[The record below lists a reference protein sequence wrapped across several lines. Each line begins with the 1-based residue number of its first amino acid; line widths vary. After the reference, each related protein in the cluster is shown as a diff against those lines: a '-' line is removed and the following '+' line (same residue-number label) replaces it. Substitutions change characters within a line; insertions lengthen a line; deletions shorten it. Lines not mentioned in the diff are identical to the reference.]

1 MKKVWIMSG
10 ISILILLLLLIG
22 WKGFLSPIS
31 KEDGVKGIRKSLDR
45 FQNKHEEVDHIVL
58 RLYSESKGFDEYFY
72 IGEDQNLEATEPLY
86 HVASIGKTLTATLFY
101 VLAEEQSLSLD
112 DPITMYLD
120 EEVTKNLFNYEGV
133 DYSKQVTI
141 RYLINHT
148 SGIACYFDGSV
159 KEGPQMQERMLSNTS
174 KYWSPVELIAF
185 TQDYQVPLGKPGQ
198 VFNYSDTGYM
208 LLMLILEATKNKPYY
223 QVFREKLFEP
233 LGMKDSF
240 TVSETNVY
248 QSKRGE
254 MLPLI
259 IKGQDISQSDVLSVG
274 NSDGGII
281 SSATDLMVF
290 FTALHSGELIS
301 MDSLKQMKEFNYD
314 YQKGV
319 KYGSGMMFFNLGEL
333 TPLMPDEANI
343 YGGVGVTS
351 SFMLYDEEKDLYI
364 ILNVGISEM
373 MEESITEIMKILMIY
388 NRIQ

>member
-1 MKKVWIMSG
+1 MKKVGIMSG
-10 ISILILLLLLIG
+10 ISILIVLLLLVG

-31 KEDGVKGIRKSLDR
+31 KEDGIIGIKKSLDR
-45 FQNKHEEVDHIVL
+45 FQNKHGEVDHTVL

-72 IGEDQNLEATEPLY
+72 IGEDQKLEITEPLY

-101 VLAEEQSLSLD
+101 MLAEEQSLSLD
-112 DPITMYLD
+112 DPIAMYLD
-120 EEVTKNLFNYEGV
+120 EEVTKNLFVYEGV
-133 DYSKQVTI
+133 DYTKEVTI
-141 RYLINHT
+141 RQLINHT
-148 SGIACYFDGSV
+148 SGVACYFDGAV
-159 KEGPQMQERMLSNTS
+159 KEGPPMQERMLSNPS
-174 KYWSPVELIAF
+174 KYWSPTDLIAF

-208 LLMLILEATKNKPYY
+208 LLMLILETTTNKPYD

-248 QSKRGE
+248 QSKRGK

-259 IKGQDISQSDVLSVG
+259 IKGQDISQLDVLSVG

-319 KYGSGMMFFNLGEL
+319 KYGSGMMSFNLGEL
-333 TPLMPDEANI
+333 TPLMPEEANI

-351 SFMLYDEEKDLYI
+351 SFMLYDEDKDLYI
-364 ILNVGISEM
+364 ILNVGISEI